1 MLSWSSTHR
10 VISFIFLWSL
20 KLHKINVKQD
30 LLQPFGKNSLFINV
44 KEYINMEHYGMMKIA
59 LFFHDLLVISQKCIF
74 LTYCNRVPLIMRYK
88 SQIYFAFLCL
98 CAVINSYK
106 TLFTCSAPR
115 SSIFCAQ
122 TFRLKPIILTNVS
135 CWHTFRFCFEQFY
148 YSLSKFNFFNLRWTF

>member
-1 MLSWSSTHR
+1 M
-10 VISFIFLWSL
+10 
-20 KLHKINVKQD
+20 
-30 LLQPFGKNSLFINV
+30 LQPFGKKPLFINV
-44 KEYINMEHYGMMKIA
+44 KEYINMEHFLWYDKNSPI
-59 LFFHDLLVISQKCIF
+59 FSRPISNQPKMHISDF
-74 LTYCNRVPLIMRYK
+74 CNRVPLIMRYK
-88 SQIYFAFLCL
+88 SQIYLAFLCL

-148 YSLSKFNFFNLRWTF
+148 YSLSKFNFFNLRWTFKKN